1 MRSWDGCCPPEK
13 VEGPSPDFRE
23 LRIFRIRSTLTISL
37 SLVNVKI
44 LSFVFCSL
52 SYYLIEEIS
61 ISLDL
66 RVEPIYLG
74 TVLVT

>member
-1 MRSWDGCCPPEK
+1 MDVAHLRKWKDLPRILEK
-13 VEGPSPDFRE
+13 